1 MYSWSVRPILYATG
15 GALATSLLIWWFARR
30 SLRTALA
37 DGSSALTAEL
47 DAGGQDLQRKLREGA
62 QQARQLVKDEVHRTV
77 PPLVQRTITTTLG
90 EYGITPQLSQ
100 QITRII
106 VASRAAGLLGPR

>member
-1 MYSWSVRPILYATG
+1 MRPLLYAG
-15 GALATSLLIWWFARR
+15 AGALATSLLVWWFARR

-37 DGSSALTAEL
+37 DGSDQLTEQL
-47 DAGGQDLQRKLREGA
+47 NAGGRDLQQTLRQGA
-62 QQARQLVKDEVHRTV
+62 QQARQLVKDEVTRTV

-100 QITRII
+100 QITRIL
-106 VASRAAGLLGPR
+106 VASRAAGLLGHR

>member
-1 MYSWSVRPILYATG
+1 MRPLLYATG

-37 DGSSALTAEL
+37 DGSTALTAEL
-47 DAGGQDLQRKLREGA
+47 NAGGQDLQRTLREGS
-62 QQARQLVKDEVHRTV
+62 QQARQLVKDEVTRTV
-77 PPLVQRTITTTLG
+77 PPLVQRTITTTLA

-100 QITRII
+100 QISRII
-106 VASRAAGLLGPR
+106 IASRSAGLL